1 MYPQINNKTILI
13 TGGRGF
19 LGYHLASRL
28 FKRSHTHIIVA
39 GYRTDKEKYFKEGY
53 FSDLTDY
60 ESCLKLTENVDYVF
74 HFAAKMGGIDYI
86 TKHGTEVMTNNV
98 LVNTNMIKA
107 AAENGVEKFFFP
119 SSFCV
124 YPEILQRDPYPLEE
138 DDAIPA
144 SPDTFYGWEKLF
156 TEQMLKSFRN
166 KIKIRIARFVSIYGP
181 EIAYTGGHE
190 KSLPA
195 ICRKVINAKHDGTI
209 EIWGDGNQ
217 IRSFVYVDDALDAI
231 ETIMESSHSCPFNV
245 SGEDPISINEIADQ
259 VISLSKKNL
268 TKVYN
273 PQGVKGVDIR
283 IANIDKIKTYLNWFP
298 SISIQEGIVKTY
310 RWIERDIEKS

>member
-1 MYPQINNKTILI
+1 MEINNKTILI
-13 TGGRGF
+13 TGSRGF
-19 LGYHLASRL
+19 LGYHLANRL
-28 FKRSHTHIIVA
+28 FKRSHNLIIVA
-39 GYRTDKEKYFKEGY
+39 GYRIDKEKYFKEGY
-53 FSDLTDY
+53 FSELTDY

-107 AAENGVEKFFFP
+107 AVENGVEKFFFP

-124 YPEILQRDPYPLEE
+124 YPEILQREPYPLEE

-166 KIKIRIARFVSIYGP
+166 KIEVRIARFVSVYGP
-181 EIAYTGGHE
+181 EMAYSGGHE

-195 ICRKVINAKHDGTI
+195 ICRKVINAKSDNTI

-217 IRSFVYVDDALDAI
+217 VRSFVYIDDALDAI
-231 ETIMESSHSCPFNV
+231 EDIMESNYSFPFNV
-245 SGEDPISINEIADQ
+245 SGEDPISINEIANQ
-259 VISLSKKNL
+259 AILLSKKNL
-268 TKVYN
+268 TKTYN
-273 PQGVKGVDIR
+273 PSGVKGVDIR
-283 IANIDKIKTYLNWFP
+283 IANIDKIKTYLNWEP
-298 SISIQEGIVKTY
+298 LINIQEGIEKTY
-310 RWIERDIEKS
+310 KWIESDMMK

>member
-13 TGGRGF
+13 TGARGF

-28 FKRSHTHIIVA
+28 FKRSHNLIIA
-39 GYRTDKEKYFKEGY
+39 TGYRIDKEKYFKEGY
-53 FSDLTDY
+53 FSELTNY

-74 HFAAKMGGIDYI
+74 HFAAKMGGIEYI

-107 AAENGVEKFFFP
+107 AVENGVEKFFFP

-138 DDAIPA
+138 NDAIPA

-156 TEQMLKSFRN
+156 TEQMLKAFRS
-166 KIKIRIARFVSIYGP
+166 KIQIRIARFVSIYGP
-181 EIAYTGGHE
+181 EMAYSGGHE

-195 ICRKVINAKHDGTI
+195 ICRKVINAKSDNTI

-217 IRSFVYVDDALDAI
+217 VRSFVYIDDALDAI
-231 ETIMESSHSCPFNV
+231 EDIMESNYSFPFNV
-245 SGEDPISINEIADQ
+245 SGEDPISINEIANQ
-259 VISLSKKNL
+259 AILLSKKNL
-268 TKVYN
+268 TKTYN
-273 PQGVKGVDIR
+273 PSGVKGVDIR
-283 IANIDKIKTYLNWFP
+283 IANIDKIKTYLNWEP
-298 SISIQEGIVKTY
+298 LINIQEGIEKTY
-310 RWIERDIEKS
+310 KWIESDMMK